1 MPPCQEGTL
10 GGGISLVARDE
21 GLAGMRIC
29 VRPEEMCL
37 GEKLL
42 GQPHG
47 QVSWLGTFRPGC
59 WKARLPKQAMGER
72 EREGRETP
80 SLPSPVP
87 QGDGLRGFISP
98 FCRPQCLLLSRLKRV
113 KNGL

>member
-1 MPPCQEGTL
+1 MPPCQERTL
-10 GGGISLVARDE
+10 GGGIILVARDE

-29 VRPEEMCL
+29 VRQEDMCL
-37 GEKLL
+37 GEKLA

-72 EREGRETP
+72 EREERETP
-80 SLPSPVP
+80 SLPSPSSRGWVK
-87 QGDGLRGFISP
+87 GL
-98 FCRPQCLLLSRLKRV
+98 CLSLLQASVSAPV
-113 KNGL
+113 KAEKG